1 MMLAQP
7 ETQMSSRIQEAHV
20 KPTDSTMAHGH
31 HAGHAHGPIKD
42 AMTHVNYKIAVMS
55 GKGGV
60 GKTSVVVNLA
70 AALKK
75 RGMEVGIF
83 DADVHGPSVPKMV
96 GIKTRMRDIL
106 HGSHGIDPVVTDH
119 GLKVMSVALI
129 WPTDMTPIMWRGQYK
144 ARVLRQF
151 LSSIK
156 WYELDFLLVDL
167 PPGTGDEP
175 ITIMKSI
182 PNLDGLIVVTTP
194 QEVSTIVC
202 SKAINAA
209 KELNAPILGLIE
221 NMNSYKCPD
230 CGRMEYFFGR
240 DRGEKLATTFKIPFL
255 GGIPLDPQYSDSADT
270 GVPIVFKYPESLTAQ
285 AMSRIAEEILSTLP
299 AREKVIVKERAW
311 EEGREH
317 QRPKHPQADSAQ

>member
-1 MMLAQP
+1 MP
-7 ETQMSSRIQEAHV
+7 DHSS
-20 KPTDSTMAHGH
+20 MAEMHRR
-31 HAGHAHGPIKD
+31 HGPISD
-42 AMTHVNYKIAVMS
+42 AMAHINYKIAIIS

-70 AALKK
+70 AALKT

-96 GIKTRMRDIL
+96 GIKTKMRDIL
-106 HGSHGIDPVVTDH
+106 HGSHGIDPVATDH
-119 GLKVMSVALI
+119 GLKIMSVALI

-144 ARVLRQF
+144 ARILRQF

-156 WYELDFLLVDL
+156 WHELDFLLVDL

-182 PNLDGLIVVTTP
+182 PSLDGLVVVTTP
-194 QEVSTIVC
+194 QEISTIVC

-209 KELNAPILGLIE
+209 KELNAPIIGLIE

-230 CGRMEYFFGR
+230 CGRIEHFFGKG
-240 DRGEKLATTFKIPFL
+240 RGEKLASTFKIPFL
-255 GGIPLDPQYSDSADT
+255 GGIPLDWQCSEAADT
-270 GVPIVFKYPESLTAQ
+270 GVPIVFKYPDSLTAQ
-285 AMSRIAEEILSTLP
+285 AMFGIADEIVKRLP
-299 AREKVIVKERAW
+299 PREKVVVKERAW

-317 QRPKHPQADSAQ
+317 KRK